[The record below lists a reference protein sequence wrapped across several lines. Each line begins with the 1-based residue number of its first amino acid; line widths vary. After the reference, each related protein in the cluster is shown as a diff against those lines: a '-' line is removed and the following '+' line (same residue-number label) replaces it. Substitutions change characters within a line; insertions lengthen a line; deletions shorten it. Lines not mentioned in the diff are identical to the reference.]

1 MKIKNS
7 INRVLSLILSISMVG
22 SEVLPALASDVP
34 EAGPDISMVSADEA
48 GYSDTEESE
57 PGDEAT
63 GTADDAQ
70 PDAEDDGFVFVPGY
84 VEVPGEHTVSVVADG
99 IGYREIESGLI
110 DSDEEPEYPDD
121 LAKAQDSAFP
131 YAYTETSSIRDY
143 FSSKYPPARNQ
154 NPYGSCWAHSAMGLA
169 EFYMI
174 NHGMA
179 DTSVDYSELHLVNYD
194 YVQGTPSIAGY
205 TGDTVE
211 YDPAKDSSNQG
222 SKRNI
227 LNAGGNLEW
236 AAQTLMRQRGVCL
249 ESDVPYSD
257 CATVIANGIDPS
269 LERKD
274 AVYLKN
280 AKEISFKNPE
290 LIKEC
295 IVDNGIVGVS
305 IYAETRDGYLGY
317 YYNKDHNCYYYSD
330 GVATNH
336 AVALVGWDDNFP
348 KNYFSQT
355 PEGNGAWLV
364 RNSWNSPYTDMLSYQ
379 EYFWISYYDTS
390 LTQPNGS
397 NEKSAWTY
405 EMMPASEYPGNSY
418 YYDSQIHHSSRTGYS
433 GVACYSANVFKAS
446 SGADYEEIKAVNF
459 SVTGIDPN
467 GTGYEVRIYT
477 GVTPGNGPASG
488 NLQSSAT
495 VSGTVYLDGHYT
507 VDLASPVTVSNG
519 EYFAVVVKRDDGWSV
534 NYERTYSLNNG
545 VSMTVGSSTGQ
556 SFYSYSLSSMNDRG
570 TNGNFEI
577 GAYTSDL
584 SEAPID
590 QSKITVTPASV
601 SMNAKG
607 QTQQLSVKVY
617 DKNGNL
623 DNNASVSYSSSNTS
637 VATVS
642 ATGLVTAKGN
652 GSANITITSGSLSAT
667 CKVTV
672 SIVTPKTA
680 DPVADPSSGTLYIG
694 DSIAVSCETAGAE
707 IYYTTNGTAPSKS
720 SSKANGSIVIPGGTA
735 MGTFTLKLIAYAD
748 EYDPSSVVTYTYTIA
763 SKAGVVLDKDKLTL
777 TSGDYSATLNATVY
791 GDDGSEITDA
801 EVTWSSSNKGVA
813 TVDTKGTV
821 SAVADGNT
829 TITAK
834 YGSKTASC
842 AVTVSLSNAATPVSD
857 KANNSKLSIGDLITL
872 SSTTPNA
879 AIYYT
884 INGSNPTS
892 SSTKYSGSIKVD
904 AKYAGESI
912 TLKAIAYADHY
923 KASAVAS
930 YTYTV
935 EESKAGISLTADT
948 ISLNS
953 TKLSASL
960 TAKVYKDDGSEDTSA
975 TVSWVTANSSI
986 VSVDKTAGR
995 TVKLT
1000 AVSGGSTTITAKSGN
1015 YEKTCAVT
1023 VKFSKA
1029 ATPVA
1034 DKTADTLNVGDQIS
1048 VSCVTGGA
1056 KIYYTTD
1063 GSDPTD
1069 RSVLYSGSIKVTTD
1083 MLAKDNVTLKF
1094 RAYAANYEAS
1104 DILTYKFKV
1113 ADRSK
1118 IELSETKISFT
1129 EAGEEKTLTAKVYDA
1144 AGDEDS
1150 NASVSWSSSDTKV
1163 ATVNNGTV
1171 KAVASGNAV
1180 IKAVSG
1186 TLTAECEVTVIL
1198 VEQRDPSVSTNII
1211 VVPDTI
1217 SFNAAGKTQQLKVTV
1232 EDQYGL
1238 VISDPDLKFESSDTK
1253 VATVTKSGLVTSVS
1267 SGNAVITVSS
1277 GSISTGCKVS
1287 VSLPKAATP
1296 VAEQSEDTIL
1306 KIGSYITVKCSTQG
1320 AVIRYTTDGSDPVES
1335 SAVAK
1340 GKIAVTEDMA
1350 GKSIT
1355 IKLRAFAS
1363 GYELSDVAEY
1373 RYTVEDRS
1381 AIELSQSKISF
1392 TEEGEEKT
1400 LSATVYDAAG
1410 KVNKDAV
1417 ISWSSSDTKV
1427 ATVNNGTVKAVASGN
1442 AVIKA
1447 VSGTLTAECEVTVVI
1462 IENRDPSVASKI
1474 KVSPDEIV
1482 LSGKGKTC
1490 QLKVTVE
1497 DQYGLVMEDPEL
1509 SFSSS
1514 NTAAA
1519 TVDDSGL
1526 VKAVAAGDSVITVK
1540 SGEVSAQCSVIVET
1554 DDDPYEDIEESHTV
1568 VFKVNGAV
1576 YYTGDVIKGH
1586 TLDVIPDDPEG
1597 NFLCWI
1603 DEETD
1608 AVWNTS
1614 APVYRDMVLNARFAE
1629 DESRSGYES
1638 VPDLAKEDLYLVKGQ
1653 KVQLNGSIKWV
1664 TVGSCVAVSKKG
1676 VMTAKAEGKAIV
1688 HSEDNSILYNVNVIK
1703 PSFTN
1708 APLKMITGED
1718 VLLELNR
1725 GSHAENYP
1733 VAWYSSAPSIASVT
1747 GGRVYA
1753 ISKGSAVITAVVNG
1767 RSYTCKVKVNDAEN
1781 VKVDKS
1787 TINITLS
1794 PMQSVSAKAKGEWT
1808 ADEGMENVGTDK
1820 KPVYANAVVSVTKSG
1835 KITAI
1840 GSGSTTLH
1848 APDGRDIVVSVSA
1861 PVEQVQYIS
1870 AGKSKTLKFKS
1881 VKSAAATWESGNA
1894 SVASVN
1900 QKGVVVANAVGY
1912 TTISCTYRAYDIE
1925 GAGFTYLTR
1934 VYVENP
1940 DLSEMSGIVK
1950 EKNKYSLV
1958 MSAGDS
1964 MPVKY
1969 THNDMYAIYQPL
1981 TYKSN
1986 KPAVAYVDENGV
1998 IHGVS
2003 AGKAKLTAKING
2015 KTLTISVEVR

>member
-1 MKIKNS
+1 MKKRT
-7 INRVLSLILSISMVG
+7 INRLLSFVLSATLISGDI
-22 SEVLPALASDVP
+22 LPAFAAGDDAP
-34 EAGPDISMVSADEA
+34 EPEISIVSADEA
-48 GYSDTEESE
+48 EEADESDTDVLQIE
-57 PGDEAT
+57 DADDV
-63 GTADDAQ
+63 TADDDR
-70 PDAEDDGFVFVPGY
+70 PDVDAEDDEFVFVPGY

-143 FSSKYPPARNQ
+143 FSSKYPAARNQ

-179 DTSVDYSELHLVNYD
+179 DTSVDYSELHLVNYT

-211 YDPAKDSSNQG
+211 YDPANDSSSEG
-222 SKRNI
+222 DDRNI

-257 CATVIANGIDPS
+257 CKTVIANGIDPS

-280 AKEISFKNPE
+280 AKKISFENPE

-295 IVDNGIVGVS
+295 IVNNGIVGVS
-305 IYAETRDGYLGY
+305 IFADNSF
-317 YYNKDHNCYYYSD
+317 YNSAYNSFYCGTITS
-330 GVATNH
+330 TNH
-336 AVALVGWDDNFP
+336 AVALVGWDDDFP
-348 KNYFSQT
+348 KSNFRNT

-364 RNSWNSPYTDMLSYQ
+364 RNSWNYPNTDMMSYY

-390 LTQPNGS
+390 LTQPNGN
-397 NEKSAWTY
+397 NEKAAWTY

-418 YYDSQIHHSSRTGYS
+418 YYDSQIHMNSTWGCPYAANIYKVS
-433 GVACYSANVFKAS
+433 G
-446 SGADYEEIKAVNF
+446 GADYEQIEAVNF
-459 SVTGIDPN
+459 AASKIQST

-477 GVTPGNGPASG
+477 GVDPSKGPSSG
-488 NLQSSAT
+488 NLCSNAT
-495 VSGTVYLDGHYT
+495 TTGTINLDGQYT
-507 VDLASPVTVSNG
+507 VKLKAPVTVEKG
-519 EYFAVVVKRDDGWSV
+519 EYFSVVVKRNDSTTV
-534 NYERTYSLNNG
+534 CFEYATPYTVNNG
-545 VSMTVGSSTGQ
+545 VSFSAGCQSGQSFISSTGI
-556 SFYSYSLSSMNDRG
+556 SWTDVYGR
-570 TNGNFEI
+570 TGNAVI
-577 GAYTSDL
+577 GVLTSDL

-667 CKVTV
+667 CKITV

-842 AVTVSLSNAATPVSD
+842 AVTVSLSNAATPISD

-1497 DQYGLVMEDPEL
+1497 DQYGLVMEEPEL

-1519 TVDDSGL
+1519 TVDNSGL
-1526 VKAVAAGDSVITVK
+1526 VKAVAAGVSVITVK

-1614 APVYRDMVLNARFAE
+1614 APIYRDMVLNARFE
-1629 DESRSGYES
+1629 GEENRSGYES
-1638 VPDLAKEDLYLVKGQ
+1638 VPDLTKEDLYLVKGQ
-1653 KVQLNGSIKWV
+1653 KVQLDSNIKWYSDDK
-1664 TVGSCVAVSKKG
+1664 SCVTVSKKG
-1676 VMTAKAEGKAIV
+1676 VLTAKDEGIV
-1688 HSEDNSILYNVNVIK
+1688 TCVYSEDMSVVYYVYVCKPYFLEKNISLMAGSEGILDLDLGAY
-1703 PSFTN
+1703 P
-1708 APLKMITGED
+1708 EQ
-1718 VLLELNR
+1718 
-1725 GSHAENYP
+1725 YP
-1733 VAWYSSAPSIASVT
+1733 VAWSSSAPAIASVT
-1747 GGRVYA
+1747 GGRVYG
-1753 ISKGSAVITAVVNG
+1753 ISKGSAKINATVNG
-1767 RSYTCKVKVNDAEN
+1767 KTYSCTVKVYDTEKT
-1781 VKVDKS
+1781 KVDKS